1 MSSNNESSQPV
12 LSLGFQQPHG
22 DRTGVLQLSIPDLD
36 WYNKLIITSLENK
49 QKRPLTLLS
58 TGLNKEGELDI
69 AASLCSGLLELI
81 DYDTQELVIFPRGSE
96 EHVVGSLLVKPSDT
110 SPSGRHYHTSTPM
123 TYNSTAPVW
132 KDTVEPGRTY
142 ILRFASSVVKG
153 EETDKVWCRF
163 RDAPTS
169 ATKKLPVRL
178 ERDTS
183 SLRFT
188 VRAEP
193 PPPRFSAVFS
203 VAPTSVCHLSPS
215 GDYYPSAP
223 FKFVAK
229 ITSDADQ
236 PVTVCT
242 ERNPFGRTL
251 PIGNGLSCLDEVL
264 HCVNVATG
272 EEVEFPASSMCFDS
286 DPWGTFPEDR
296 DFVEVRPGEAW
307 RWEYE
312 LDDQHDFEAGHKYEV
327 QLSDWAKDGF
337 SMWMFGR
344 REDLLRGTLEEKM
357 EKWKYASL
365 HGRILMVQVNE
376 PVTFDVVVD

>member
-1 MSSNNESSQPV
+1 MPSNNESSQPV
-12 LSLGFQQPHG
+12 LSLGFQQPYG
-22 DRTGVLQLSIPDLD
+22 DRDGVLQLNMPDLD
-36 WYNKLIITSLENK
+36 GYNKLVITSLENK
-49 QKRPLTLLS
+49 QKRPLILLS
-58 TGLNKEGELDI
+58 TGLNKEGKLDI
-69 AASLCSGLLELI
+69 VASICSGLLELI
-81 DYDTQELVIFPRGSE
+81 EYDTQKLVIFPRVSE
-96 EHVVGSLLVKPSDT
+96 EPVVGNLLVKPSDT

-132 KDTVEPGRTY
+132 KDTVEPGKTY
-142 ILRFASSVVKG
+142 VLRFASSTGKD
-153 EETDKVWCRF
+153 EDTDKVWCRF
-163 RDAPTS
+163 RDAPAS

-188 VRAEP
+188 VRADA
-193 PPPRFSAVFS
+193 PPPRFSAIFS

-223 FKFVAK
+223 FKFVAE

-264 HCVNVATG
+264 YCVDVATG
-272 EEVEFPASSMCFDS
+272 EEVEFPARFQCFDS
-286 DPWGTFPEDR
+286 DPWGSFPEDG
-296 DFVEVRPGEAW
+296 DFVEVMPGEAW

-312 LDDQHDFEAGHKYEV
+312 LDDQHDFEGGHRYEV
-327 QLSDWAKDGF
+327 QLSKRAKNGF
-337 SMWMFGR
+337 DMWMFGKK
-344 REDLLRGTLEEKM
+344 EDLLRGTLKEKM
-357 EKWKYASL
+357 ERWKYAEA
-365 HGRILMVQVNE
+365 HGIISVVQANE
-376 PVTFDVVVD
+376 PVAFDVVVG